1 MFLHF
6 YDLRMWKKILKIP
19 RTPSLEVYKVNKNL
33 MSGLRIG
40 KESHKGNKEKLAG
53 FVCTG
58 LNNIQICI

>member
-1 MFLHF
+1 
-6 YDLRMWKKILKIP
+6 MWKKILKIP
-19 RTPSLEVYKVNKNL
+19 RTPSLEVYKVNKKL